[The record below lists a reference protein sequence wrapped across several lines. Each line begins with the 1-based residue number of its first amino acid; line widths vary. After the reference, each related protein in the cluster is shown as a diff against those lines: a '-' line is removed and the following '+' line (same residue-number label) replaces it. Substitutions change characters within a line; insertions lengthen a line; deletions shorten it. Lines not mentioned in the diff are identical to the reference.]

1 MVVHA
6 VCKVSCCSCDCPP
19 VTVVHGIAICLYAY
33 IQGSDTEAKLSD
45 IWTALSNHIRQDC
58 SCSFILQ
65 QHFFSC
71 LGTEKAETVVYI
83 AELSY
88 TIIRGVVNVPSL
100 LTSWVDSGPTITV
113 NFIQLQVDTTCP
125 VVIDSLK
132 SESCIVVSP
141 TPPTDMPTDLPT
153 DVTVIAVVTCVI
165 LLLVV
170 VTIVAVIVVAVA
182 VFRRKQS
189 KYKYVST
196 PHHHSIHTTVRCRFS
211 VVYCTWCTVVVHS
224 SVLCSPL
231 AVQAQPS
238 PPQPRVRV

>member
-1 MVVHA
+1 M
-6 VCKVSCCSCDCPP
+6 
-19 VTVVHGIAICLYAY
+19 VHGIAICLYAY

-45 IWTALSNHIRQDC
+45 IWTALSNHIQQDC

-71 LGTEKAETVVYI
+71 LGTEDAETVVYI

-88 TIIRGVVNVPSL
+88 TVIPGVVDVPSL
-100 LTSWVDSGPTITV
+100 LTSWVDSGPAIIV
-113 NFIQLQVDTTCP
+113 NSIQLQVDTTCP

-132 SESCIVVSP
+132 PESCIVAPPTPS
-141 TPPTDMPTDLPT
+141 TPPTDTPTDTPTDLLT

-170 VTIVAVIVVAVA
+170 VTIVAAIVVAVA

-189 KYKYVST
+189 KYKYVPT
-196 PHHHSIHTTVRCRFS
+196 PHHHSIHTTVSWQIS
-211 VVYCTWCTVVVHS
+211 VV
-224 SVLCSPL
+224 
-231 AVQAQPS
+231 
-238 PPQPRVRV
+238 